1 MKIKLMAIF
10 LLLLIGCGPGEDGD
24 TINIAAGP
32 ESQIQD
38 DPVVQSECG
47 GSDDQCGQQVD

>member
-10 LLLLIGCGPGEDGD
+10 LLLFIGCAPGDGD
-24 TINIAAGP
+24 TINIASG
-32 ESQIQD
+32 EQSEVSD

-47 GSDDQCGQQVD
+47 GSDDQCGQQID